1 MICFEPILM
10 KVPVMEPAKEC
21 KKRKRISEAERAATN
36 LSKLVCELY
45 KLAPRHQQIGYL
57 RFENNRV
64 LFPNSRQ
71 IDLCAESCNLT
82 DLRQR
87 PCYCPFAEIKFEAAL
102 PDRDHL
108 TRFSVSSVCLSCL
121 FLF

>member
-21 KKRKRISEAERAATN
+21 KKRKRISEAERAATD

-64 LFPNSRQ
+64 PFLKNMIEFFPPILEQFCPLF
-71 IDLCAESCNLT
+71 
-82 DLRQR
+82 
-87 PCYCPFAEIKFEAAL
+87 
-102 PDRDHL
+102 
-108 TRFSVSSVCLSCL
+108 V
-121 FLF
+121 